1 MLKKFI
7 MVIVNWAFKIILK
20 YGILQFARLLLVI
33 LLPLFIASFFKKD
46 LLPLCVIIS
55 LFCVFLG
62 FLLIYL

>member
-1 MLKKFI
+1 MFLENEFYLMNKDDK
-7 MVIVNWAFKIILK
+7 ILK

-46 LLPLCVIIS
+46 LLPLCVFIS